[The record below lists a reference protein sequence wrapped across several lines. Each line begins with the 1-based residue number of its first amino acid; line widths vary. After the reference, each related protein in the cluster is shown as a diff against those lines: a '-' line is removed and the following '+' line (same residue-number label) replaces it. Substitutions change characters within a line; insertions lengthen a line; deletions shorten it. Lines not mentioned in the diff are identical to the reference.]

1 MNPLNR
7 RHFLLTLGSL
17 SLSATLPAPNAQAGT
32 GMAWRPQLAREA
44 RPDIDPRGYL
54 VSEKLDGVRAL
65 WDGQQLRFRSGGLIS
80 APPAF
85 TAALPPLAMDG
96 ELWLARGAFET
107 LVGTVR
113 TLQPDD
119 TAWRGV
125 TYQVFDLPTQPGPFA
140 ERAAA
145 LSRLAG
151 QRSAGQTRVWA
162 AVEQHVVADNAALG
176 ARLHSVVAAGGE
188 GLMLHRAD
196 AVHLGMRSGALLKLK
211 PTADAEAQVLA
222 HVQGKGKHH
231 GRSGA
236 LQVRCSDGHVFN
248 LGTGFSD
255 AQRAD
260 PPAIGRWVT
269 FTYNGRTEA
278 GVPRFARFL
287 RVRDL

>member
-1 MNPLNR
+1 MSPLNR
-7 RHFLLTLGSL
+7 RHFLLALGSL
-17 SLSATLPAPNAQAGT
+17 SLGATLPASNALAST
-32 GMAWRPQLAREA
+32 GLAWRPQLARDA
-44 RPDIDPRGYL
+44 RPDIDPRAYL

-65 WDGQQLRFRSGGLIS
+65 WDGRQLRFRSGGLIS

-113 TLQPDD
+113 TLQPDLA
-119 TAWRGV
+119 AWRGV
-125 TYQVFDLPTQPGPFA
+125 TYQVFDLPTQRGPFA
-140 ERAAA
+140 ERAAM
-145 LSRLAG
+145 LSSLAS
-151 QRSAGQTRVWA
+151 QRSAAQTSVWA
-162 AVEQHVVADNAALG
+162 AVEQQRVADSHALR
-176 ARLHSVVAAGGE
+176 AQLDRVVAAGGE

-196 AVHLGMRSGALLKLK
+196 ALHQGLRSGALLKLK
-211 PTADAEAQVLA
+211 LAADAEAQVLA
-222 HVQGKGKHH
+222 HVPGKGKHES
-231 GRSGA
+231 RLGA
-236 LQVRCSDGHVFN
+236 LQVRCSDGHLFN

-260 PPAIGRWVT
+260 PPAVGRWVT

-287 RVRDL
+287 RVREL